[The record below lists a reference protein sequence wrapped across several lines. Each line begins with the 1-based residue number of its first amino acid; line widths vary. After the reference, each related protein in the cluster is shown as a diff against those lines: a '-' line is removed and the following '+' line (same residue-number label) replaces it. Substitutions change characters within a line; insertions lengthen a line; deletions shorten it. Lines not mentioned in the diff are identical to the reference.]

1 MNEKQRWKSYLCLEI
16 LERNEQI
23 YTVKFQNFLGGA
35 MPPDPTPSALRA
47 SLGLRPFHCPSLCVI
62 DILRYFSGPGV
73 SGNRNLPVTSPILD
87 H

>member
-1 MNEKQRWKSYLCLEI
+1 MKNNDGRAISVLKSWKEMNRFTLL
-16 LERNEQI
+16 
-23 YTVKFQNFLGGA
+23 NFKIFWGGA